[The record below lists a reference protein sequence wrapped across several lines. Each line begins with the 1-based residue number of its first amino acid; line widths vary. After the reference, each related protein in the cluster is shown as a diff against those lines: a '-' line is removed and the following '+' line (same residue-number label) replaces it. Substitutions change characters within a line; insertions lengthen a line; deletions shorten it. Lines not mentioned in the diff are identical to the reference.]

1 MDWQQ
6 AVVAVVFSVLGVAC
20 VLSIPIGA
28 PGTWMLI
35 AVAGVIE
42 FFDAV
47 VGGGPDAPTFGRS
60 VLATCVALA
69 LVGEAIEAAAGAAG
83 THMGGGSRRGMVGA
97 IVGGLLGALLLTVA
111 VPVPLVG
118 TMLGALAG
126 TFGGAFIGEATGD
139 RAIGTRRNLRAAFAA
154 TVGRLA
160 GTLGK
165 TAVGVVI
172 WTLLVRAAFVS

>member
-83 THMGGGSRRGMVGA
+83 THMGGGSRRGMVGGQEDMIEDA
-97 IVGGLLGALLLTVA
+97 ALTMARERGLLSPSVA
-111 VPVPLVG
+111 
-118 TMLGALAG
+118 
-126 TFGGAFIGEATGD
+126 
-139 RAIGTRRNLRAAFAA
+139 
-154 TVGRLA
+154 
-160 GTLGK
+160 
-165 TAVGVVI
+165 
-172 WTLLVRAAFVS
+172 